1 MAVIHTSFRWEGG
14 EVSGAW
20 HRPQGAVRA
29 ALILAHGAGYG
40 MNTRLLVDIAEAL
53 SERRIAV
60 LRFNFPYTEAGRRRP
75 DPQPKLEACYRAVA
89 SAVAEEFERPFLGG
103 KSMGGRIASH
113 LVADGFPAAGLL
125 FLGYPLHPPG
135 QPERVRDAHLR
146 RIEAPMLFLQGT
158 RDAFA
163 TPDLLHRTIGSL
175 PGATLA
181 ETAGGDHSFKVRGRA
196 TAEVTPELV
205 EAIAAFI
212 NREAQRPAS
221 R

>member
-1 MAVIHTSFRWEGG
+1 MTTTTFVWDEGV
-14 EVSGAW
+14 VSGAW
-20 HRPQGAVRA
+20 HRPQGTVRDG
-29 ALILAHGAGYG
+29 LILGHGAGHG

-53 SERRIAV
+53 SERGIAV

-89 SAVAEEFERPFLGG
+89 SVVVKEFERPFLGG

-113 LVADGFPAAGLL
+113 IVADGFPAAGLV

-135 QPERVRDAHLR
+135 QPERIRDAHLK
-146 RIEAPMLFLQGT
+146 RITVPMLFIQGT

-163 TPDLLHRTIGSL
+163 TPGLLHRTTASF
-175 PGATLA
+175 PGATLV
-181 ETAGGDHSFKVRGRA
+181 EIDGGDHSFKVRGRT

-212 NREAQRPAS
+212 NRKA
-221 R
+221 